1 MHLVATVFRQQTL
14 LIRARR
20 ESVWREEAP
29 DTKLGYT
36 DTSALDTRARPG
48 HWLLTALVTGHSPDG
63 LRSRG
68 LAPVSRAPVSVSLL
82 SLHSGS
88 WRAFSRP
95 ASLPSLHVAELY
107 TWFSPSAWQQRGNH
121 PQMQFPAECLIGMS
135 DVMSCLTKGKG
146 LSRCGFGFS
155 PRKNSGYF

>member
-20 ESVWREEAP
+20 ESVWREEEP

-36 DTSALDTRARPG
+36 DTRHWTLGPGQDTG
-48 HWLLTALVTGHSPDG
+48 SSLVTGHSPDG

-95 ASLPSLHVAELY
+95 ASLSSLHVAELY
-107 TWFSPSAWQQRGNH
+107 TWFSPPAWQQRATTR
-121 PQMQFPAECLIGMS
+121 PQMQCQAEFLIGMS
-135 DVMSCLTKGKG
+135 DV
-146 LSRCGFGFS
+146 FS
-155 PRKNSGYF
+155 DEI